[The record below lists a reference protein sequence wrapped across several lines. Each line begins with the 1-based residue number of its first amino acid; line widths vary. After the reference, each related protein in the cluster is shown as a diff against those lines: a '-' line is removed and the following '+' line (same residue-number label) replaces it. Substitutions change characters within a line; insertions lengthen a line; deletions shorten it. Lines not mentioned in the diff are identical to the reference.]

1 MDDKATA
8 RGALQEDAGAVFAPD
23 RATARPRQDNPA
35 KRYLR
40 RYIGLRKYRD
50 ALRDEL
56 REHYSTATACTV
68 RLKPIAVSGG
78 KGAYDRM
85 AEDVCQIVDT
95 KARLERAICS
105 LDQQLSD
112 ILTLLDGLSDQRYR
126 DVLAYRY
133 IRGMTWEQVARE
145 TGYEIAQ
152 IYRLHGRA
160 LIEVNRALDS
170 R

>member
-1 MDDKATA
+1 MLTA
-8 RGALQEDAGAVFAPD
+8 EKMRASCGGA
-23 RATARPRQDNPA
+23 
-35 KRYLR
+35 
-40 RYIGLRKYRD
+40 
-50 ALRDEL
+50 
-56 REHYSTATACTV
+56 
-68 RLKPIAVSGG
+68 
-78 KGAYDRM
+78 
-85 AEDVCQIVDT
+85 
-95 KARLERAICS
+95 
-105 LDQQLSD
+105 
-112 ILTLLDGLSDQRYR
+112 LDGLSDQRYR

>member
-1 MDDKATA
+1 M
-8 RGALQEDAGAVFAPD
+8 
-23 RATARPRQDNPA
+23 
-35 KRYLR
+35 
-40 RYIGLRKYRD
+40 
-50 ALRDEL
+50 
-56 REHYSTATACTV
+56 
-68 RLKPIAVSGG
+68 
-78 KGAYDRM
+78 
-85 AEDVCQIVDT
+85 DT
-95 KARLERAICS
+95 KARLERAICR